1 MPIAAL
7 CFDLDGTLVDSAAGI
22 AQALN
27 TALAEAGLP
36 PFDVATVR
44 GWIGDGPDALIV
56 RALGACALVDPHD
69 LPVMAARLRL
79 SFDAATLA
87 APSAQGTAY
96 AGIAALLGR
105 LGGRYPMAV
114 VTNKPTLLAR
124 AVLEAAGLLEH
135 FAQVRGADLPE
146 QRKPS
151 PLLIRQ
157 VARRFG
163 VSAAAVLM
171 VGDGSADLASASA
184 AGSRAAWAGWGYG
197 PDPGAAA
204 GVWRLD
210 TPAGLLDCLPV
221 RAPGCTTSHP

>member
-27 TALAEAGLP
+27 TALAEAALP

-56 RALGACALVDPHD
+56 RALEACGLHD

-79 SFDAATLA
+79 RFDAATLA
-87 APSAQGTAY
+87 APSAQGSAY

-163 VSAAAVLM
+163 VTTAGVLM
-171 VGDGSADLASASA
+171 VGDGAADLASASA
-184 AGSRAAWAGWGYG
+184 AGSPSAWAGWGYG

-204 GVWRLD
+204 GAWRLD
-210 TPAGLLDCLPV
+210 APADLLARLPA
-221 RAPGCTTSHP
+221 RAPRYTTSHQ